1 MNSLIKKEIK
11 NLIESFD
18 KTEDFYE
25 KGYILT
31 LIDYLSE
38 VVPNDKDI
46 LSMKEV
52 IHSKVNLISKELLLY
67 STIRRDE
74 IGSYMIKSSSFF
86 NEHIES
92 IEKKETY
99 NQQKLVSLS
108 HENISYLISDF
119 LASIDSNIYKFY
131 DRMCQEGRILYSIEN
146 NTALT
151 SLDNSET
158 VIFVEKLEN
167 LEDVMVLLHEL
178 AHAYYMYI
186 NNYLVKDRESLPMEI
201 KDEIPAKIMEQE
213 FIKYLRNNGVIE
225 ASLVLEDLFDAIMY
239 ECDNRRYN
247 FENLKYLIASNIA
260 LSVRDKDINL
270 TEYYKYIYETDIYT
284 IIKEKGLGK
293 VIKK

>member
-11 NLIESFD
+11 NLIKSFD

-31 LIDYLSE
+31 LIDYLSK

-92 IEKKETY
+92 IEKKETS
-99 NQQKLVSLS
+99 NHQKLVSLS

-119 LASIDSNIYKFY
+119 LDSIDSNIYKFY

-151 SLDNSET
+151 SLDNSKS

-225 ASLVLEDLFDAIMY
+225 SSLVLEDLFDAIMY

-247 FENLKYLIASNIA
+247 FENLKYLVASNIA
-260 LSVRDKDINL
+260 LSVQDKDINL

>member
-31 LIDYLSE
+31 LIDYLSK

-46 LSMKEV
+46 LSMREV
-52 IHSKVNLISKELLLY
+52 IHSKANLISKELLLY

-119 LASIDSNIYKFY
+119 LDGIDSNIYKFY
-131 DRMCQEGRILYSIEN
+131 DKMCQEGRILYSIEN

-201 KDEIPAKIMEQE
+201 KDEIPAKIMEQA

-225 ASLVLEDLFDAIMY
+225 ASLILEDLFDAIMY

-260 LSVRDKDINL
+260 LSVQDKDINL

>member
-11 NLIESFD
+11 NLIKSFD

-31 LIDYLSE
+31 LIDYLSK

-67 STIRRDE
+67 STIRKNE

-92 IEKKETY
+92 VLEKETS
-99 NQQKLVSLS
+99 NHQKLVSLS

-119 LASIDSNIYKFY
+119 LDGIDSNIYKFY
-131 DRMCQEGRILYSIEN
+131 DKMCQEGRILYSIEN

-201 KDEIPAKIMEQE
+201 KDEIPAKIMEQA

-260 LSVRDKDINL
+260 LSVRDKEINL

>member
-1 MNSLIKKEIK
+1 MNSRIKKEIK
-11 NLIESFD
+11 KLIESFD

-31 LIDYLSE
+31 LIDYINN

-46 LSMKEV
+46 ELMKKL
-52 IHSKVNLISKELLLY
+52 IHDKVEKVKKQFLFY
-67 STIRRDE
+67 SNIRRDE

-86 NEHIES
+86 NEHIETV
-92 IEKKETY
+92 EKKET
-99 NQQKLVSLS
+99 NNHCELASLS
-108 HENISYLISDF
+108 YENISYLISDF
-119 LASIDSNIYKFY
+119 LDSIDSNMYKFY
-131 DRMCQEGRILYSIEN
+131 DKMCKEGRILYSIEN

-151 SLDNSET
+151 SLNNSET

-186 NNYLVKDRESLPMEI
+186 NNYLVRDRESLPMEI
-201 KDEIPAKIMEQE
+201 KDEIPAKIMERE
-213 FIKYLRNNGVIE
+213 FIKYLKNNGVIE
-225 ASLVLEDLFDAIMY
+225 ASMKLENLFDAIMY

-260 LSVRDKDINL
+260 LSVDNKDINL

-284 IIKEKGLGK
+284 IVKEKGLGK